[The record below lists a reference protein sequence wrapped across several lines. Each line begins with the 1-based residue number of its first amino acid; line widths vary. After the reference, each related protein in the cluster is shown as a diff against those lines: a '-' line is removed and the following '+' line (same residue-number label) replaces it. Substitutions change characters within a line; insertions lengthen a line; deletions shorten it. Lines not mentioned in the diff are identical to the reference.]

1 VAAELRAW
9 RLGAVLTVGTL
20 LASPR
25 LEAQDAEFSL
35 SGGVS
40 VPTGDFNDVAKL
52 GWQGSAGV
60 LLVQKGRALGFQLDG
75 SFSQFDLEGPFDVN
89 ERFIYG
95 TGNVVYRFES
105 SDGSPV
111 RPYLIGGL
119 GVYNSKGTGPDAPA
133 FGETSQT
140 KFGLNAGAGF
150 NFKAGGAGLFI
161 EGRFHNVFA
170 DPSSKQFIPISLG
183 IRFGGS

>member
-1 VAAELRAW
+1 VAAELRTW
-9 RLGAVLTVGTL
+9 HLGAVVTVGIL

-25 LEAQDAEFSL
+25 LAAQGAEFSL

-40 VPTGDFNDVAKL
+40 VPTGDFNNVAKL

-60 LLVQKGRALGFQLDG
+60 LLVPKGRAIGFQLDG
-75 SFSQFDLEGPFDVN
+75 TFSQFDLEGPFDVN
-89 ERFIYG
+89 QRFIYG
-95 TGNVVYRFES
+95 TGNVVYRFQS
-105 SDGSPV
+105 SEGSRV
-111 RPYLIGGL
+111 RPYLIGGVGL
-119 GVYNSKGTGPDAPA
+119 YNSKATGPDAPA

-140 KFGLNAGAGF
+140 KFGINAGAGVD
-150 NFKAGGAGLFI
+150 FKAGGAGLFV

-183 IRFGGS
+183 IRFGG